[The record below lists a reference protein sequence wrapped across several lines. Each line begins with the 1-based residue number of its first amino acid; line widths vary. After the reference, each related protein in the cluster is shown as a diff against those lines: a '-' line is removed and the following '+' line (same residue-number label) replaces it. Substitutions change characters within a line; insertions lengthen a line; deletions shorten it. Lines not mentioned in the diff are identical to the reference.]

1 MKWINDTQNAINFI
15 ESNLLENINADDV
28 SKYIKLVNR
37 LFSKNVPYC
46 DGTFHKRI
54 YKKQTV
60 DACGRGIKKYASKSN
75 RCFLE
80 VRVRFTGQFHQGIYA
95 VSRCYPHSR
104 EGSK

>member
-1 MKWINDTQNAINFI
+1 MNWINDTQNAINFI

-28 SKYIKLVNR
+28 SKYINSVNR

-80 VRVRFTGQFHQGIYA
+80 VRVRFTGQFTKAFTRFHG
-95 VSRCYPHSR
+95 VYPHSR
-104 EGSK
+104 EGIK